1 MPRYLWTGHAAEGP
15 TQGQI
20 EAASPGAAADLL
32 QGRGITPL
40 TIQAVTSARPSSRR
54 ATPPASEAAFPAA
67 PAGTPLSAAAL
78 PALRGMPPALAAALD
93 GPAGR
98 ALLGWLP
105 GPRVRPTDLMLFSRQ
120 LATLLRAGVP
130 ILRALA
136 GLQESS
142 VNPALQATLVEVR
155 RSLESGIALSMS
167 LAQQNRVFNPF
178 YVALVRVGEMTGRLD
193 EIFLRLFR
201 HIEFETAMRQQ
212 VKAALRYPSFVIAAM
227 VAALGVIN
235 LMVIPA
241 FATVF
246 AAAGATLPL
255 PTRVLMWT
263 SQFTINFG
271 WLLLAGAVAG
281 WLAFQRWR
289 ATPAGQLKGDAWL
302 LRAPIAGPIVQKTV
316 LARFARSFAL
326 SLRSGV
332 PIAEA
337 LTVVAQ
343 TVDNHHIARQV
354 EGMRVAVERG
364 ESVLRAAAGTGAFT
378 PVVLQMIAV
387 GEETGA
393 IDELMDEVA
402 ELYGQE
408 VEYELKTL
416 SQQIEPLLIVMLG
429 ALVLLLAL
437 GVFLPVWNLGRTVIP
452 H

>member
-1 MPRYLWTGHAAEGP
+1 MPQYSWTGYAAEGAV
-15 TQGQI
+15 QGRI
-20 EAASPGAAADLL
+20 EAVSAAAAAGLL
-32 QGRGITPL
+32 QGRGITPV
-40 TIQAVTSARPSSRR
+40 TIR
-54 ATPPASEAAFPAA
+54 AH
-67 PAGTPLSAAAL
+67 AGTAVLSSEMGDQPSEGAGQVDLGALLRRVL
-78 PALRGMPPALAAALD
+78 PA
-93 GPAGR
+93 
-98 ALLGWLP
+98 
-105 GPRVRPTDLMLFSRQ
+105 PTVGAMDLMLLSRQ
-120 LATLLRAGVP
+120 LSTLLRAGVP

-136 GLQESS
+136 GLQESTP
-142 VNPALQATLVEVR
+142 NTALASTLAEVR

-167 LAQQNRVFNPF
+167 LAQQSAVFDNF

-193 EIFLRLFR
+193 EIFLRLFK
-201 HIEFETAMRQQ
+201 HLEFETAMRQQ

-227 VAALGVIN
+227 VVALGVIN

-246 AAAGATLPL
+246 ASSGATLPL
-255 PTRVLMWT
+255 PTRILMWT
-263 SQFTINFG
+263 SQLTLDWG
-271 WLLLAGAVAG
+271 WLMVGAAAAGFVA
-281 WLAFQRWR
+281 LQRWR
-289 ATPAGQLKGDAWL
+289 ATAAGRLRWDGLL
-302 LRAPIAGPIVQKTV
+302 LRLPVAGKIVRKAV
-316 LARFARSFAL
+316 LARFSRSFAL

-343 TVDNHHIARQV
+343 TVDNAHIALKV
-354 EGMRVAVERG
+354 DGMRTSVERG
-364 ESVLRAAAGTGAFT
+364 ESILRSAAASGVFT

-402 ELYGQE
+402 ELYGNE

-416 SQQIEPLLIVMLG
+416 GQQIEPILIVMLG

-437 GVFLPVWNLGRTVIP
+437 GVFLPIWNLGRTVMP